1 MAAKRTVYLSKSAST
16 LTVRKG
22 DVQKLK
28 TVLRKVFL
36 EYGRLK
42 GQQRRFETALGDL
55 CALTIK
61 WTIPRKELE
70 VLRREFRGGR

>member
-1 MAAKRTVYLSKSAST
+1 MAVKKTVYVSKSAST
-16 LTVRKG
+16 LTVRSG
-22 DVQKLK
+22 EVQKLK
-28 TVLRKVFL
+28 TALRKVFS

-61 WTIPRKELE
+61 WTIPRRELE

>member
-1 MAAKRTVYLSKSAST
+1 MAAKKTVYLSKSAST

-22 DVQKLK
+22 EVQKLK
-28 TVLRKVFL
+28 TALVKVFS

-42 GQQRRFETALGDL
+42 GQQRRFETALEDL

-61 WTIPRKELE
+61 WTIPRRKLE
-70 VLRREFRGGR
+70 VLHREFRGGR